1 MKIATWNVNGI
12 RTRIFDSLNNSN
24 YEKAQRELKRACK
37 QAGNNNETFYRKIRD
52 NSSLDNLLKYNIDFL
67 CFQETRCSV
76 EASELLKIDGY
87 KSIFNESKLTGARQA
102 QRYSGTCI
110 YYKEQYEDRISKIE
124 YQIPNYND
132 TEGRIIMI
140 YLDDCTKLIINV
152 YVPNSG
158 TNLENRIL
166 FQEAMLEFLSDCIS
180 KSIEVIYCGDFN
192 VAYQDSDIHFN
203 YEKSSTYKKIDKDTT
218 QIVGFL
224 PVEREFIQQLLDIN
238 MIDTFTFTFAAFAT
252 YFTHPSNNNDG
263 EITKNLLPSDFKGF
277 TWWDQRCKKV
287 VNKNDVQVGL
297 NRFKNN
303 GWRLDYIFTGNI
315 PKEKIIKCEVLKH
328 IGEENDTQSSDHAC
342 VVCEF
347 ESY

>member
-12 RTRIFDSLNNSN
+12 RTRIFDPLDNAN
-24 YEKAQRELKRACK
+24 YERTLRELKRAGK
-37 QAGNNNETFYRKIRD
+37 QAGITNETYYRTVRV
-52 NSSLDNLLKYNIDFL
+52 NSSLYNLLSYDIDFI

-110 YYKEQYEDRISKIE
+110 FYKGEYEDRISKIE
-124 YQIPNYND
+124 YQIPNYKD
-132 TEGRIIMI
+132 EEGRIIMI

-166 FQEAMLEFLSDCIS
+166 FQEAILEFLSDCIS

-203 YEKSSTYKKIDKDTT
+203 YEKSSTYKKIDKNTT

-238 MIDTFTFTFAAFAT
+238 MVDTFGYST
-252 YFTHPSNNNDG
+252 YSNEEKSN
-263 EITKNLLPSDFKGF
+263 ITKNLLPFDFKGF

-287 VNKNDVQVGL
+287 ANENGVQVGL

-303 GWRLDYIFTGNI
+303 GWRLDYVFIGNI

-328 IGEENDTQSSDHAC
+328 IGEENDIQSSDHAC
-342 VVCEF
+342 VMCQL
-347 ESY
+347 ESF